1 MTVPLIK
8 LLLEIFLVSMASAAL
23 LFLRT
28 RRLSSAS
35 YALWGLLAI
44 MLPALG
50 PFLVIAARPGRRGP
64 TPRRG
69 ARRGRR
75 VPL

>member
-1 MTVPLIK
+1 MTASVIK
-8 LLLEIFLVSMASAAL
+8 LSLEIFLAAMATLAL

-28 RRLSSAS
+28 RRLSFTA

-44 MLPALG
+44 MVPALG

-69 ARRGRR
+69 ARRKRR
-75 VPL
+75 VPV

>member
-1 MTVPLIK
+1 MAASIIK
-8 LLLEIFLVSMASAAL
+8 SILEVFLVTMATLAL
-23 LFLRT
+23 LYLRT
-28 RRLSSAS
+28 RRLSFAS

-69 ARRGRR
+69 VRRRRR

>member
-1 MTVPLIK
+1 MTESIIK
-8 LLLEIFLVSMASAAL
+8 LTLEVFLAAMATLAL

-28 RRLSSAS
+28 RRLSFTS

-44 MLPALG
+44 MVPALG
-50 PFLVIAARPGRRGP
+50 PFLVIAARPGRGEAA
-64 TPRRG
+64 PRRG
-69 ARRGRR
+69 ARRRRR

>member
-1 MTVPLIK
+1 MTAPILK
-8 LLLEIFLVSMASAAL
+8 LSLEIFLAAMAILAL

-44 MLPALG
+44 MVPALG
-50 PFLVIAARPGRRGP
+50 PFLVIAARPGRGGP
-64 TPRRG
+64 TSRRG
-69 ARRGRR
+69 ARRRRR
-75 VPL
+75 VPV